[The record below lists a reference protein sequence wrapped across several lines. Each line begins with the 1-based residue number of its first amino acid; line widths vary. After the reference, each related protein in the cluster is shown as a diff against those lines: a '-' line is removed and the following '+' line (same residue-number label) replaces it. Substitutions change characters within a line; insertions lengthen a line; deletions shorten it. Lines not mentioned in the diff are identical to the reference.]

1 MSWSVAE
8 FTAVSVDAAKR
19 EVANQIRGLKSSEPE
34 EAAWV
39 QGLFDGI
46 LDHLG
51 LNPGSYLKVRGYGHR
66 NMGEGASGGNLVIEI
81 QPIWRPKE

>member
-8 FTAVSVDAAKR
+8 FTAVSTDAAKR
-19 EVANQIRGLKSSEPE
+19 EVARQISGLKSSEPE
-34 EAAWV
+34 ETAWV

-51 LNPGSYLKVRGYGHR
+51 LNPGAHVKVRGYGHR
-66 NMGEGASGGNLVIEI
+66 NMGPGASGGNVLIEI
-81 QPIWRPKE
+81 QPVWPPKE